1 MSTRPI
7 VVHSRIVFIVDDDT
21 AVCDSLALLLRLRG
35 FETQTFAS
43 AEAFLQHLDAA
54 WRGCLLL
61 DLRMSKMSGLEL
73 QATLAERGI
82 ALPII
87 IVTAHGDVATTRQAF
102 KGGAFDFVEKPIDAD
117 HLLAIIEKAMESDA
131 ATQERVAQSEALR
144 RRLDRLTE
152 RERQVFEFVVA
163 GRHNREIAAELG
175 ISARTVEVYKS
186 RMMQKLQVER
196 LPDLIRLADSI
207 NGDTTAA
214 IGGTRTG

>member
-1 MSTRPI
+1 MSTKPI
-7 VVHSRIVFIVDDDT
+7 DVRSRTVFIVDDDP
-21 AVCDSLALLLRLRG
+21 AVCDSLALLLGLRG
-35 FETQTFAS
+35 FQTEIFAS
-43 AEAFLQHLDAA
+43 AEAFLQRLNAA

-61 DLRMSKMSGLEL
+61 DLRMSNMSGLEL

-87 IVTAHGDVATTRQAF
+87 IVTAHGDIATTRQAL

-117 HLLAIIEKAMESDA
+117 HLLAIIEKAMASDA
-131 ATQERVAQSEALR
+131 AIQERIAKRDALR
-144 RRLDRLTE
+144 RRFDRLTE
-152 RERQVFEFVVA
+152 RERQVFEFVVS

-186 RMMQKLQVER
+186 RMMEKLQVER

-207 NGDTTAA
+207 NGDA
-214 IGGTRTG
+214 TRT